1 MATTII
7 INAITHR
14 AACTDALGEAD
25 LAVYDANIDRFFAK
39 LAREAHAEGIE
50 FEVDP
55 QGNDG
60 RSYRVRTASQDEERA
75 AHEFMMDPKADF
87 WNWYQ

>member
-14 AACTDALGEAD
+14 AACTDALGGAD
-25 LAVYDANIDRFFAK
+25 LAVYDANIDRFFAR
-39 LAREAHAEGIE
+39 LAREANAEGIE

-60 RSYRVRTASQDEERA
+60 RSYRVRTSSQEDERA
-75 AHEFMMDPKADF
+75 AHEFMMSPAADF
-87 WNWYQ
+87 WASY